1 MNAIRKHS
9 HPITLT
15 AVLALAALV
24 ALGGCA
30 KKPAVESEPAPVVEQ
45 TEPAETVPAD
55 ITPEPPEAAPDYSG
69 MEPSEYGVQDVFFAF
84 NKYDLDDAA
93 MATLAADARILRD
106 KGVTVLVS
114 GHCDERGTVEYN
126 LALGEKRAKAVRDYL
141 VTLGLPAANVRITSY
156 GENKP
161 FAQGHDESAWSLNR
175 RAHFERP

>member
-1 MNAIRKHS
+1 MNANRKHTFL
-9 HPITLT
+9 ITLA
-15 AVLALAALV
+15 AVLAIAGLVLAS
-24 ALGGCA
+24 GCA
-30 KKPAVESEPAPVVEQ
+30 KKPAVETETAPVAQ
-45 TEPAETVPAD
+45 QPEPSETVPPE
-55 ITPEPPEAAPDYSG
+55 ITPEPPVAGPDYSG

-93 MATLAADARILRD
+93 MATLSANARILRD
-106 KGVTVLVS
+106 MDVTVLVS

-141 VTLGLPAANVRITSY
+141 VTLGLPAARLRITSY
-156 GENKP
+156 GENTP